1 MIVIKVF
8 IILIVGVALG
18 YAWCYQVFSVYES
31 QAETDLITLEE
42 KFHSALERPHTFHIF
57 NGQFEVYPLKG
68 MDNRFNYKQGV
79 KK

>member
-8 IILIVGVALG
+8 IILIVGIALG
-18 YAWCYQVFSVYES
+18 YAWCYQVFSAYKS

-68 MDNRFNYKQGV
+68 MDNRFNYKERR
-79 KK
+79 